1 MVARRNPAVASIAV
15 ASEPVCD
22 YKGRGLSGSVQGGKK
37 RGTAMLLGVIADDM
51 TGATDVALMLNRA
64 GMRTVQVIGAPQ
76 AGTVLPEADAVVVAL
91 KSRTN
96 PVAEAVADSLAA
108 CDALLAAGA
117 RQILFKYCS
126 TFDSTPQ
133 GNIGPVAD
141 ALALRLGAGLAIV
154 CPAFPANGRSI
165 YQGYLFVGSVPLHES
180 SMKDHPLTPMR
191 DSNLMRLMAA
201 QTKAQVG
208 HVDYATVL
216 AGAGAV
222 KQRLAGLEGEG
233 VRYAVTD
240 ALTNDDLMVLGAAV
254 DGHVLLTGGSGI
266 AMGLPQNFRRAGL
279 LPERAIAASLS
290 APQGRAGIISGSC
303 STATRGQI
311 KAAIEAGY
319 PALKVDPLALVAG
332 GQDAAGLAAWALAQ
346 SPEKPFLLYSSDDPA
361 EVAAIQNR
369 LGRDEAGATVEHAFS
384 ETARLLAEGGV
395 SRLLVAGG
403 ETSGA
408 VVQGLGIRTLE
419 IGPEIDPG
427 VPWTRVVDGP
437 NLAIALKSGNFG
449 AADFFLKAWS
459 LLR

>member
-1 MVARRNPAVASIAV
+1 
-15 ASEPVCD
+15 
-22 YKGRGLSGSVQGGKK
+22 
-37 RGTAMLLGVIADDM
+37 MLLGVIADDM

-64 GMRTVQVIGAPQ
+64 GMRTVQVIGVPQ
-76 AGTVLPEADAVVVAL
+76 AGSTLPEADAVVVAL

-108 CDALLAAGA
+108 CEALLKGGA

-126 TFDSTPQ
+126 TFDSTAE
-133 GNIGPVAD
+133 GNIGPVAN
-141 ALALRLGAGLAIV
+141 ALAKRLGAELAIV

-165 YQGYLFVGSVPLHES
+165 YQGYLFVGAVPLHES

-201 QTKAQVG
+201 QAKTEVG
-208 HVDYATVL
+208 LVDYATVL
-216 AGAGAV
+216 AGPAAV
-222 KQRLAGLEGEG
+222 RARLAKIETSG

-240 ALTNDDLMVLGAAV
+240 ALTNEDLMTLGHAV
-254 DGHVLLTGGSGI
+254 SEHVLLTGGSGI

-279 LPERAIAASLS
+279 LPERPGPQELQ
-290 APQGRAGIISGSC
+290 APAGRAGIISGSC

-311 KAAIEAGY
+311 KAALDAGY
-319 PALKVDPLALVAG
+319 PALKVDPLALADG
-332 GQDAAGLAAWALAQ
+332 SQDAAGLAAWALAQ
-346 SPEKPFLLYSSDDPA
+346 PQDKPFLVYSSDDPA
-361 EVAAIQNR
+361 EVSAVQGK
-369 LGRDEAGATVEHAFS
+369 LGRDKAGSIVEHAFA
-384 ETARLLAEGGV
+384 EVARRLSEGGV
-395 SRLLVAGG
+395 TRLLVAGG

-408 VVQGLGIRTLE
+408 TVLGLGIRTLE

-437 NLAIALKSGNFG
+437 EMVVALKSGNFG
-449 AADFFLKAWS
+449 APDFFLKAWN

>member
-1 MVARRNPAVASIAV
+1 M
-15 ASEPVCD
+15 
-22 YKGRGLSGSVQGGKK
+22 GSL
-37 RGTAMLLGVIADDM
+37 LLGVIADDM

-64 GMRTVQVIGAPQ
+64 GMRTVQVIGAPKPG
-76 AGTVLPEADAVVVAL
+76 AVLPEAEAIVVAL

-108 CDALLAAGA
+108 CEALLAAGA
-117 RQILFKYCS
+117 KQILFKYCS
-126 TFDSTPQ
+126 TFDSTAQ

-141 ALALRLGAGLAIV
+141 ALMRRLGAKLAII

-165 YQGYLFVGSVPLHES
+165 YQGYLFVGAVPLHES

-191 DSNLMRLMAA
+191 DSNLMRLMAT
-201 QTKAQVG
+201 QTKAPVG

-216 AGAGAV
+216 AGADAV
-222 KQRLAGLEGEG
+222 KARFDKLAGEGA
-233 VRYAVTD
+233 RYVVTD
-240 ALTNDDLMVLGAAV
+240 ALTNDDLLALGAAV

-266 AMGLPQNFRRAGL
+266 AMGLPQNFRKAGML
-279 LPERAIAASLS
+279 SERMTAESLT
-290 APQGRAGIISGSC
+290 APAGRAGIISGSC

-311 KAAIEAGY
+311 KAAVGADY

-332 GQDAAGLAAWALAQ
+332 SQDAAGLAAWALAQ
-346 SPEKPFLLYSSDDPA
+346 PQDKPFLLYSSDDPA
-361 EVAAIQNR
+361 EVAAIQQK
-369 LGRDEAGATVEHAFS
+369 LGRDEAGHIVEQAFA
-384 ETARLLAEGGV
+384 EAARLLAEGGV

-437 NLAIALKSGNFG
+437 ELVIALKSGNFG
-449 AADFFLKAWS
+449 TPDFFLKAWN